1 MKLSE
6 STVEVLK
13 NFSTINPSLAFRE
26 GNTLRTV
33 SPQKNILASCVVEET
48 FPVDFAIYE
57 LNQFLGLNSIFDNGD
72 IQFGEKGLE
81 ISEGS
86 SKCRYTYTDPSMVTT
101 PPDKDLTLPTAEV
114 QFNMS
119 QDTLKSVVNAANQ
132 LSLPEIA
139 VRGDGSSI
147 SLVAT
152 DTKNPTTNEY
162 SVAVSTEG
170 AAVPEEEFSLVF
182 KTENFKFIPDDYGVT
197 VSSKGISHFK
207 GQRVEYW
214 VATEAGSSY
223 GS

>member
-114 QFNMS
+114 RFDMS

-147 SLVAT
+147 SL
-152 DTKNPTTNEY
+152 
-162 SVAVSTEG
+162 VAVSTEG